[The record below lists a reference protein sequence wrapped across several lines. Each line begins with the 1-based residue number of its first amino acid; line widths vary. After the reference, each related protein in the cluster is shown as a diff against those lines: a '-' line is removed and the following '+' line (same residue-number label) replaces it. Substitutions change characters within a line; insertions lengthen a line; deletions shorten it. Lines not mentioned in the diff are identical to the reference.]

1 MGGDMWRRLQKGS
14 RKQTFLFVVLQFHS
28 DHTAA
33 WYFLITAVGNL
44 SLIATEQT
52 PC

>member
-14 RKQTFLFVVLQFHS
+14 REQTFLFVVLQVRS

-33 WYFLITAVGNL
+33 WYFLIPTVGHV

-52 PC
+52 RW